1 MQQHDRSFHVHGVKV
16 SLFLLIT
23 LISTG
28 FLNTFFVV
36 QNKYTK
42 DGEKI
47 WKFKVYWCNF
57 ERVKVFCNFLLHVSH
72 MSSFKSVGLFN
83 FHLLLT
89 AGFVQFSL
97 LEKIE
102 GIEQKGHLVSSWHK
116 SCSSIATKKLQTLWL
131 SILMLYVVRADVHL
145 RKSHK

>member
-28 FLNTFFVV
+28 FLNTLFFV

-47 WKFKVYWCNF
+47 
-57 ERVKVFCNFLLHVSH
+57 
-72 MSSFKSVGLFN
+72 
-83 FHLLLT
+83 
-89 AGFVQFSL
+89 
-97 LEKIE
+97 
-102 GIEQKGHLVSSWHK
+102 
-116 SCSSIATKKLQTLWL
+116 
-131 SILMLYVVRADVHL
+131 
-145 RKSHK
+145 

>member
-28 FLNTFFVV
+28 FLNTFFFV

-42 DGEKI
+42 DDEKI

-72 MSSFKSVGLFN
+72 MSSFISVGLFN
-83 FHLLLT
+83 FHLLLL
-89 AGFVQFSL
+89 FSIFII
-97 LEKIE
+97 IE

-116 SCSSIATKKLQTLWL
+116 SCSSIATKKKLQTCD
-131 SILMLYVVRADVHL
+131 SQYF
-145 RKSHK
+145 